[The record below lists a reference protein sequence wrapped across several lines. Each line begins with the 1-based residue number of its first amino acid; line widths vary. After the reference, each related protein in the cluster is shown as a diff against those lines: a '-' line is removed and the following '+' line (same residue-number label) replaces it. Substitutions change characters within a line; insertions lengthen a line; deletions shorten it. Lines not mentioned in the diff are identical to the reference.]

1 MLTYHEVMTT
11 DFGQLATAAA
21 KWDAMAGEFKKV
33 EERYGDSVQKI
44 TMGGQAW
51 NGVSAGA
58 AHTNFAGTRYEYSA
72 AQTQAKAIA
81 SLLRDAHEQ
90 FTDLKKKV
98 ESARDDAVK
107 AGMKVSEEGRCSF
120 DYSKV
125 DAATANAARHDP
137 DLKNAENSWTQH
149 IAGAVK
155 ALDDADQGV
164 KIALE
169 AACADGYGDKNDT
182 TFGTGFNGKAQG
194 DVEVYEARNA
204 ESIAT
209 RLAGGEKIPPAE
221 MAELQRSFRD
231 NSGKPEFSQVF
242 INGLGAKGTIEL
254 TNRLSDEIH
263 VKNPA
268 NKGDYT
274 DLQKGLGATLA
285 SATKD
290 PNSETYKKFRADMQ
304 KEGLERRN
312 TSFTDLR
319 LEKAYGYQSLVTLM
333 SQGGGD
339 YSKQFLHDMGD
350 DIMKA
355 EKDRKDIWV
364 MKGGE
369 YDGERTGWFA
379 NDPMDG
385 LLGVMSH
392 NPEASA
398 SYLKDEDRMKHLMG
412 RNWEVVLEANEHG
425 NSVHY
430 SAALDKDDR
439 AGFGAALLAGA
450 TGIDP
455 SSDNPKFVEHSA
467 DNKAVFKN
475 AISEFAEAGDDL
487 PESLRE
493 PMSNILVNHADTV
506 HEVTSSVDMRS
517 LPVEQNDMYEVIK
530 QVSKDQEAYGTLNY
544 GINQAMV
551 HEIHEPNQKHPEE
564 SLVRAGRTVGFLEEA
579 RTAAVGPAEKA
590 AWDDKW
596 MFDTAIGYLPAYD
609 AEVQA
614 GFDYVVDKWLAD
626 EQKHIDKE
634 FEDKT
639 YGAFE
644 KRNGQLM
651 GLTDEWL
658 KQHDTGA
665 SRLKYQ
671 ETMEEAAGSGAARAK
686 AVAPPESGAA
696 E

>member
-33 EERYGDSVQKI
+33 EERYRDSVQKI
-44 TMGGQAW
+44 TMGGQTW

-120 DYSKV
+120 DYSRV

-149 IAGAVK
+149 IAGTVK

-209 RLAGGEKIPPAE
+209 RLAGGEKIPAAE

-333 SQGGGD
+333 GQGGGD

-392 NPEASA
+392 NPEAAA

-455 SSDNPKFVEHSA
+455 SSDDPKFVEHSA

-493 PMSNILVNHADTV
+493 PMANVLVNHAGTV

-530 QVSKDQEAYGTLNY
+530 QVSKDQEAYGALNY

-634 FEDKT
+634 YEDKT
-639 YGAFE
+639 YEAFQ
-644 KRNGQLM
+644 KRTNQLM
-651 GLTDEWL
+651 ALTDEWV
-658 KQHDTGA
+658 KQHDKDG
-665 SRLKYQ
+665 SRFDHQ
-671 ETMEEAAGSGAARAK
+671 STMDEAAGAGAARAK

>member
-1 MLTYHEVMTT
+1 MTT
-11 DFGQLATAAA
+11 DFGQLTAAAA
-21 KWDAMAGEFKKV
+21 KWESMAGEFKKV
-33 EERYGDSVQKI
+33 EERYRDSVQKI

-51 NGVSAGA
+51 SGVSAGA

-72 AQTQAKAIA
+72 AQVQAKAIA
-81 SLLRDAHEQ
+81 GLLRDAHEQ

-107 AGMKVSEEGRCSF
+107 AGMRVSEQGRCTF
-120 DYSKV
+120 DFSKA
-125 DAATANAARHDP
+125 DPGTANAARHDP
-137 DLKNAENSWTQH
+137 DLKNVENSWSQH
-149 IAGAVK
+149 IDSAVK
-155 ALDDADQGV
+155 AMDDADQGV

-169 AACADGYGDKNDT
+169 AACADGYGQKNDST
-182 TFGTGFNGKAQG
+182 LGTGFNGEAQG

-204 ESIAT
+204 EDIAT
-209 RLAGGEKIPPAE
+209 RLAGGEKIPATE

-254 TNRLSDEIH
+254 TNRLSDQIH

-268 NKGDYT
+268 NKSDYT

-285 SATKD
+285 SATQD
-290 PNSETYKKFRADMQ
+290 PKSETYKKFRAEMQ

-319 LEKAYGYQSLVTLM
+319 LEKTYGYQSLVTLM

-355 EKDRKDIWV
+355 EKGREDIWV

-369 YDGERTGWFA
+369 YSGERTGWFA

-398 SYLKDEDRMKHLMG
+398 SYLKDEDRMKHLMD
-412 RNWEVVLEANEHG
+412 RNWEVVLQANEHG
-425 NSVHY
+425 NAVHY
-430 SAALDKDDR
+430 SAELDKDDR
-439 AGFGAALLAGA
+439 AGFAAALQAGA

-455 SSDNPKFVEHSA
+455 SAENPKFVEHTA

-475 AISEFAEAGDDL
+475 AIDHFAQAGDEL

-493 PMSNILVNHADTV
+493 PMANVLVNHSGTV
-506 HEVTSSVDMRS
+506 HEVTSAVDMRN
-517 LPVEQNDMYEVIK
+517 LPVPQNDMYEVIK
-530 QVSKDQEAYGTLNY
+530 QVSKDQEAYGSLNY

-551 HEIHEPNQKHPEE
+551 ADIHEAGQKHPEE
-564 SLVRAGRTVGFLEEA
+564 SLLRAGRTVGFLEEA
-579 RTAAVGPAEKA
+579 RTAAVGPAETA
-590 AWDDKW
+590 AWDEKW

-609 AEVQA
+609 AEVQT

-626 EQKHIDKE
+626 EQKQIDQKYA
-634 FEDKT
+634 DKT
-639 YGAFE
+639 YEAYE

-651 GLTDEWL
+651 ALTDEWM
-658 KQHDTGA
+658 KEHDKDGG
-665 SRLKYQ
+665 RYEYQ
-671 ETMEEAAGSGAARAK
+671 TKVDEAAGAGADRAKGVTTPPSGAA
-686 AVAPPESGAA
+686 G
-696 E
+696 

>member
-1 MLTYHEVMTT
+1 MLTYHKVMTA
-11 DFGQLATAAA
+11 DFGHLETTAA
-21 KWDAMAGEFKKV
+21 KWDSMAGEFKKV
-33 EERYGDSVQKI
+33 EERYRDSVQKI
-44 TMGGQAW
+44 SMGGQTW

-58 AHTNFAGTRYEYSA
+58 AYTNFAGTRYEYSA
-72 AQTQAKAIA
+72 AQTQAKAVA
-81 SLLRDAHEQ
+81 GLLRDAHAQ

-137 DLKNAENSWTQH
+137 DLKNTENAWTQH
-149 IAGAVK
+149 IASAVK

-182 TFGTGFNGKAQG
+182 TLGTGFNGAAQG

-209 RLAGGEKIPPAE
+209 RLAAGEKIPPAE

-242 INGLGAKGTIEL
+242 ISGLGAKGTIEL

-263 VKNPA
+263 VRNPA
-268 NKGDYT
+268 NKSDYT

-290 PNSETYKKFRADMQ
+290 PNSETYKKFRAEMQ

-312 TSFTDLR
+312 TSFTDTR
-319 LEKAYGYQSLVTLM
+319 LEKVYGYQSLVTLM

-339 YSKQFLHDMGD
+339 YSKQFLHDVGD

-355 EKDRKDIWV
+355 EKDKDDIWV

-369 YDGERTGWFA
+369 YSGERTGWFA

-398 SYLKDEDRMKHLMG
+398 SYLKDEDRMKHLME
-412 RNWEVVLEANEHG
+412 RNWEVVLKANEHG
-425 NSVHY
+425 NAVHY
-430 SAALDKDDR
+430 SPELDKDDR
-439 AGFGAALLAGA
+439 AGFSAALLAGA

-493 PMSNILVNHADTV
+493 PMAIVLVNHSGTV

-530 QVSKDQEAYGTLNY
+530 QVSKDQEAYGNLNA
-544 GINQAMV
+544 GINNAMV
-551 HEIHEPNQKHPEE
+551 REIHEPGQKHPEE
-564 SLVRAGRTVGFLEEA
+564 SLVRAGRTVGFLEQA
-579 RTAAVGPAEKA
+579 RTDAVGPAEQA
-590 AWDDKW
+590 AWDEKW
-596 MFDTAIGYLPAYD
+596 IFDTAIGYLPAYD
-609 AEVQA
+609 SEVQA

-626 EQKHIDKE
+626 EQKHIDKSFADGSYE
-634 FEDKT
+634 
-639 YGAFE
+639 AFQ
-644 KRNGQLM
+644 KRTNQLM
-651 GLTDEWL
+651 GLTDEWTR
-658 KQHDTGA
+658 QHDQEGD
-665 SRLKYQ
+665 RFRYQ
-671 ETMEEAAGSGAARAK
+671 SQVDEAAGAGAARAK

-696 E
+696 K

>member
-11 DFGQLATAAA
+11 DFGQLTTAAA
-21 KWDAMAGEFKKV
+21 KWDEMAGEFKKV
-33 EERYGDSVQKI
+33 EDRYRDSVQKI
-44 TMGGQAW
+44 TLGGQPW
-51 NGVSAGA
+51 TGVSLGA
-58 AHTNFAGTRYEYSA
+58 ARTNFDGTRYEYSA
-72 AQTQAKAIA
+72 AQIQAKAIA
-81 SLLRDAHEQ
+81 GLLRDAHEQ

-107 AGMKVSEEGRCSF
+107 AGMKVSDQGRCTF
-120 DYSKV
+120 DFSRA
-125 DAATANAARHDP
+125 DAGTANAARHDP
-137 DLKNAENSWTQH
+137 DLKNVENSWSQH
-149 IAGAVK
+149 IESAVK

-169 AACADGYGDKNDT
+169 AACADGYGEKNDT
-182 TFGTGFNGKAQG
+182 TFGTGFNGTAQG

-204 ESIAT
+204 EGIAT
-209 RLAGGEKIPPAE
+209 RLAGGEKIPAAE

-254 TNRLSDEIH
+254 TNRLGDQIH
-263 VKNPA
+263 VKDPS
-268 NKGDYT
+268 NKADYT
-274 DLQKGLGATLA
+274 ALQKGLGATLA
-285 SATKD
+285 SATQD
-290 PNSETYKKFRADMQ
+290 PKSEVYKKFRADMQ

-355 EKDRKDIWV
+355 EKGRDDIWV

-369 YDGERTGWFA
+369 YSGERTGWFA

-392 NPEASA
+392 DPAAAA
-398 SYLKDEDRMKHLMG
+398 SYLKDEDRMKHLME
-412 RNWEVVLEANEHG
+412 RNWEVVLEAHEHG
-425 NSVHY
+425 NSTHY
-430 SAALDKDDR
+430 SAGLDKDDR
-439 AGFGAALLAGA
+439 AGFAAALQAGA

-455 SSDNPKFVEHSA
+455 SAENPKFVEHTA

-475 AISEFAEAGDDL
+475 SIDQFAKAGDDL

-493 PMSNILVNHADTV
+493 PMANVLVNHADTV

-517 LPVEQNDMYEVIK
+517 LPVPQNDMYEVIK
-530 QVSKDQEAYGTLNY
+530 QVSKDQEAYGNLNY

-551 HEIHEPNQKHPEE
+551 AEIHEAGQKHPEE
-564 SLVRAGRTVGFLEEA
+564 SLLRAGRTVGFLEEA
-579 RTAAVGPAEKA
+579 RTAAVGPAETA
-590 AWDDKW
+590 AWDEKW

-626 EQKHIDKE
+626 EQKHIDQE
-634 FEDKT
+634 YADKD
-639 YGAFE
+639 YEAFQ

-651 GLTDEWL
+651 ALTDEWMR
-658 KQHDTGA
+658 QHDKDTA
-665 SRLKYQ
+665 PLVHQSK
-671 ETMEEAAGSGAARAK
+671 MDEAAGAGADRAK
-686 AVAPPESGAA
+686 GVAAPESGAA
-696 E
+696 G

>member
-1 MLTYHEVMTT
+1 MTT

-33 EERYGDSVQKI
+33 EERYRDSVEKI
-44 TMGGQAW
+44 TMGGQTW
-51 NGVSAGA
+51 NGVSASA

-125 DAATANAARHDP
+125 DGATANAARHDP

-209 RLAGGEKIPPAE
+209 RLAGGEKIPAAE

-274 DLQKGLGATLA
+274 ELQKGLGATLA

-333 SQGGGD
+333 GQGGGD

-392 NPEASA
+392 NPEAAA

-493 PMSNILVNHADTV
+493 PMANVLVNHAGTV

-530 QVSKDQEAYGTLNY
+530 QVSKDQEAYGALNY

-609 AEVQA
+609 TEVQA

-634 FEDKT
+634 FEDES
-639 YGAFE
+639 YSAFK
-644 KRNGQLM
+644 KRNEQLM
-651 GLTDEWL
+651 ALTDEWV
-658 KQHDTGA
+658 KQHDKGG
-665 SRLKYQ
+665 SSFDYQ
-671 ETMEEAAGSGAARAK
+671 ETMDEAAGAGVARAK
-686 AVAPPESGAA
+686 SVAPPESGAA

>member
-1 MLTYHEVMTT
+1 MTT
-11 DFGQLATAAA
+11 DFGQLSTAAA

-33 EERYGDSVQKI
+33 EERYRDSVEKI
-44 TMGGQAW
+44 TMGGQTW
-51 NGVSAGA
+51 NGVSASA

-209 RLAGGEKIPPAE
+209 RLAGGEKIPAAE

-333 SQGGGD
+333 GQGGGD

-392 NPEASA
+392 NPEAAA
-398 SYLKDEDRMKHLMG
+398 SYLKDEDRMKHLMD

-493 PMSNILVNHADTV
+493 PMANVLVNHAGTV

-530 QVSKDQEAYGTLNY
+530 QVSKDQEAYGALNY

-596 MFDTAIGYLPAYD
+596 MFDTAISYLPAYD

-626 EQKHIDKE
+626 EQKHIDKK
-634 FEDKT
+634 FEDES
-639 YGAFE
+639 YSAFK
-644 KRNGQLM
+644 KRNEQLM
-651 GLTDEWL
+651 ALTDEWV
-658 KQHDTGA
+658 KQHDKGG
-665 SRLKYQ
+665 SSFDYQ
-671 ETMEEAAGSGAARAK
+671 ETMDEAAGAGVARAK
-686 AVAPPESGAA
+686 SVAPPESGAA

>member
-1 MLTYHEVMTT
+1 MTT
-11 DFGQLATAAA
+11 DFGQLSTAAA

-33 EERYGDSVQKI
+33 EERYRDSVEKI
-44 TMGGQAW
+44 TMGGQTW
-51 NGVSAGA
+51 NGVSASA

-209 RLAGGEKIPPAE
+209 RLAGGEKIPAAE

-333 SQGGGD
+333 GQGGGD

-392 NPEASA
+392 NPEAAA
-398 SYLKDEDRMKHLMG
+398 SYLKDEDRMKHLMD

-493 PMSNILVNHADTV
+493 PMANVLVNHAGTV

-530 QVSKDQEAYGTLNY
+530 QVSKDQEAYGALNY

-626 EQKHIDKE
+626 EQKHIDKGY
-634 FEDKT
+634 EDKT
-639 YGAFE
+639 YEAFQ
-644 KRNGQLM
+644 KRTNQLM
-651 GLTDEWL
+651 ALTDEWV
-658 KQHDTGA
+658 KQHDKDG
-665 SRLKYQ
+665 SRFDHQ
-671 ETMEEAAGSGAARAK
+671 STMDEAAGAGAARAK